1 MTPDPDEESAL
12 WVQMGSADLAPALRQ
27 RARDRLVEVH
37 FGLVEMAARRYRDRG
52 EPLDDLVQVGS
63 IGLLKAI
70 DRFDPSRGLQF
81 STFAVPTILGEIK
94 RHFRDQTWS
103 LRVPRRLREL
113 SVQLRPA
120 REALHQ
126 ELGREPTA
134 AELADA
140 MGVDQDEILQ
150 ALESARAYA
159 SLSLETPRDISG
171 QGSLADTLGED
182 DRDIAM
188 MLTRESLRPALDAL
202 DPRERQIIV
211 MRFFGHRTQSQIGEA
226 LGISQVQVS
235 RLLTKTLEQ
244 LRRELTESVGS

>member
-1 MTPDPDEESAL
+1 MTLDPTEESEL
-12 WVQMGSADLAPALRQ
+12 WVQLHSTDIDPELRQ
-27 RARDRLVEVH
+27 RARDRLVEAH

-52 EPLDDLVQVGS
+52 EPLDDLIQVGS
-63 IGLLKAI
+63 IGLLKAL
-70 DRFDPSRGLQF
+70 DRFEPSRGLQF

-94 RHFRDQTWS
+94 RHFRDQGWS
-103 LRVPRRLREL
+103 VRVPRRYREL

-126 ELGREPTA
+126 KLGREPTA

-140 MGVDQDEILQ
+140 MGIDQDDVLG
-150 ALESARAYA
+150 ALESARAYS
-159 SLSLETPRDISG
+159 SLSLETPRDVSG
-171 QGSLADTLGED
+171 EGSLADTLGED
-182 DRDIAM
+182 DRDIAL

-202 DPRERQIIV
+202 DTRSRQIIV

-235 RLLTKTLEQ
+235 RLLTRTL
-244 LRRELTESVGS
+244 RELRQAMAEAPP